1 MPKASLSSRSLDTS
15 SQHANLPYMRT
26 SVQRRRCLLPVE
38 YNPDLRLSDTHS
50 AFDPQ
55 PEACHLYMEQ
65 ARLHFAEEKRLP
77 TFDIQA
83 GEYVKWECPFAGID
97 KMAIG
102 IETNQITPPVCHH
115 ILNPH
120 RTADWCR
127 MSVIRRNANDPAL
140 DVVGYF
146 TTFTHKCIWHP
157 IHPANDRLL
166 KFSLRARPDEDGDDN
181 DSNENYDTNKSDFDG
196 DSSECGHIDHDSILF
211 PSATNE
217 RSFLSNDFRVW
228 AGANVTSNTDQMVY
242 TQQDLYLACSYE
254 EGSQAA
260 DNHWVSHGP
269 LFDKGKLRRPS
280 SVFNG
285 KGASLFSAEQ
295 AKERQ
300 LTDHELI
307 RTILYSAEHGQY
319 LDNPR
324 SHPAYILDEV
334 NVPPCLQ
341 GFMMAHAENIAFGR
355 TGHLR
360 GTPVGTAILLFNG
373 VKGVSIEEFAELRKR
388 NFKCISCY
396 CYFSW
401 DGYQKHIGYDGVC
414 RNTPE
419 LEAVPDLSQV
429 IARVQPFSIR
439 PPPAG
444 TTVVCRPAAVNA
456 VGLAWITWNSHIGVT
471 HDVWVHL
478 ITAWR
483 RCGTC
488 GMLRSFEGHLSHLK
502 DEGLCGEVGDD
513 DLDILGRE
521 VLSKLE

>member
-1 MPKASLSSRSLDTS
+1 MISVYGVCPHSVLLSK
-15 SQHANLPYMRT
+15 N
-26 SVQRRRCLLPVE
+26 SVRPNV
-38 YNPDLRLSDTHS
+38 T
-50 AFDPQ
+50 
-55 PEACHLYMEQ
+55 
-65 ARLHFAEEKRLP
+65 
-77 TFDIQA
+77 
-83 GEYVKWECPFAGID
+83 
-97 KMAIG
+97 
-102 IETNQITPPVCHH
+102 
-115 ILNPH
+115 IL
-120 RTADWCR
+120 
-127 MSVIRRNANDPAL
+127 
-140 DVVGYF
+140 
-146 TTFTHKCIWHP
+146 
-157 IHPANDRLL
+157 
-166 KFSLRARPDEDGDDN
+166 
-181 DSNENYDTNKSDFDG
+181 
-196 DSSECGHIDHDSILF
+196 
-211 PSATNE
+211 
-217 RSFLSNDFRVW
+217 

-300 LTDHELI
+300 LTGVLLDFIYFFKTLISCSDHELI

-319 LDNPR
+319 LDNPH
-324 SHPAYILDEV
+324 SHPAYIVDEV

-388 NFKCISCY
+388 NFKCILCY

-419 LEAVPDLSQV
+419 LEAGKFNLQ
-429 IARVQPFSIR
+429 I
-439 PPPAG
+439 
-444 TTVVCRPAAVNA
+444 
-456 VGLAWITWNSHIGVT
+456 
-471 HDVWVHL
+471 HDMV
-478 ITAWR
+478 
-483 RCGTC
+483 
-488 GMLRSFEGHLSHLK
+488 F
-502 DEGLCGEVGDD
+502 
-513 DLDILGRE
+513 
-521 VLSKLE
+521 